1 MYHRMVEAFKFMFA
15 LRSQLGD
22 TKCDDCDGDAVWSVV
37 DNMTRLVWRNKGRR
51 EGEEKKVVRPF
62 EK

>member
-1 MYHRMVEAFKFMFA
+1 MFA

-22 TKCDDCDGDAVWSVV
+22 TECDDCDGDAVWRVV
-37 DNMTRLVWRNKGRR
+37 NNMTRFVWRNKGGKERK
-51 EGEEKKVVRPF
+51 KKVVRPF